1 MDCGDFWLIMQV
13 WITIGFRKE
22 NMQYCHICNDHDP
35 FTFHECHPN
44 FHLIIIRGIF
54 LSDKIVFSISNFL
67 EYFTQQSQD
76 NVSPFF
82 YFQPKKQMLW
92 ITWPKIQFWIFNNN
106 TPSSVFQNCLNL
118 RYVCLDESLEIVP
131 QIHKY

>member
-1 MDCGDFWLIMQV
+1 MSYFGLRRFLVNHASMNYNR
-13 WITIGFRKE
+13 FRKE

-82 YFQPKKQMLW
+82 YFQPKKQML
-92 ITWPKIQFWIFNNN
+92 
-106 TPSSVFQNCLNL
+106 
-118 RYVCLDESLEIVP
+118 
-131 QIHKY
+131 